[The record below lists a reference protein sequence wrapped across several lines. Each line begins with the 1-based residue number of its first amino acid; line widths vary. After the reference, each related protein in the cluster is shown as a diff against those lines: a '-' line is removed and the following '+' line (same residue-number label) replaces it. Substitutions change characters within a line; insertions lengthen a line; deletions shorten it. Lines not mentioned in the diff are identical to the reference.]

1 MKILKIEN
9 GFENYKYRHRHNFK
23 MIEPIK
29 KPKNNKDFKTVLKE
43 VMGNV
48 K

>member
-1 MKILKIEN
+1 MMKITAIEN
-9 GFENYKYRHRHNFK
+9 NFEYYKYRHKFM

-29 KPKNNKDFKTVLKE
+29 KPKNNKNFKTVLKE